1 MTMDPYKVLG
11 LTNDASIDDVIKA
24 YRQLAK
30 KYHPDLAK
38 NEEEKLYL
46 SSIFQDI
53 TNAYNQIKNSHQK
66 TQNVF
71 TTQIDSDYAKY
82 LIFKAENFLNKNEID
97 NALNTLKILQKNHEN
112 AKIYFL
118 FAKAYMAKG
127 YYKQAIDYFRKTLEQ
142 ENYNVDALL
151 GLANCYEK
159 IGLKNTAKK
168 VYKEILEWE
177 PNNKIALNR
186 LNEFEKKQTLIEKLL
201 SGFGS
206 KKNKKATP

>member
-1 MTMDPYKVLG
+1 MDPYKVLG

-118 FAKAYMAKG
+118 FAKAYMAK
-127 YYKQAIDYFRKTLEQ
+127 
-142 ENYNVDALL
+142 
-151 GLANCYEK
+151 
-159 IGLKNTAKK
+159 
-168 VYKEILEWE
+168 
-177 PNNKIALNR
+177 
-186 LNEFEKKQTLIEKLL
+186 
-201 SGFGS
+201 
-206 KKNKKATP
+206 